1 MKSTP
6 FWYALRIW
14 LASVA
19 ISPIIFTISIFD
31 RMPGNLALDAFLLLL
46 LISASVLFGLP
57 SLPVFSYLLM
67 RKFAAGTDGDV
78 LRHHAARWAPVILA
92 LNLGLVWAV
101 FRSDVLGDAW
111 FYVRLVGAYLLTTMF
126 CIRYMRSAP
135 AISQ

>member
-19 ISPIIFTISIFD
+19 ISPIIFTISIFE
-31 RMPGNLALDAFLLLL
+31 RMPGNLAIDAFLLLL

-57 SLPVFSYLLM
+57 SLPVFSYLVM
-67 RKFAAGTDGDV
+67 RKFATGADDDA
-78 LRHHAARWAPVILA
+78 LRHHAARWAPIILA
-92 LNLGLVWAV
+92 LNFGLVWAIL
-101 FRSDVLGDAW
+101 RSDVLADAW
-111 FYVRLVGAYLLTTMF
+111 FYLRLVGAYLLTTMC
-126 CIRYMRSAP
+126 CIRYMRLAP